1 MIQVVEDSSVLCPDI
16 LYKYRKWDENGKKV
30 LKNCQLYLAR
40 PDSFEDKYD
49 CNPIIEPLSFEE
61 FRQFTYNKL
70 RNDNPRLDDNRLVM
84 EVEKLWDISPMRDL
98 KLFQK
103 EIDRLR
109 HEFSDVFGVLSMT
122 EIPDNPFMWREYGD
136 NHTGFCIGID
146 GKEIAKLIGGG
157 GSVIYDDEIP
167 HYKFGT
173 ISNDRQ
179 IEITIL
185 HKHSKYKDEKEYR
198 ATKMQDHP
206 YSEEERII
214 HFPQE
219 AVKMIYLGKNM
230 PDVCKQE
237 ARIIIKENYPE
248 AKLIEL

>member
-1 MIQVVEDSSVLCPDI
+1 MIQVVEDGSKLCPDI

-30 LKNCQLYLAR
+30 LTDCQLYLAR
-40 PDSFEDKYD
+40 PDSFEDEYD

-61 FRQFTYNKL
+61 FCLFTYHKL
-70 RNDNPRLDDNRLVM
+70 KENNPMLDDHRLII
-84 EVEKLWDISPMRDL
+84 ETEKLWHTSPMRDL
-98 KLFQK
+98 NLFQK
-103 EIDRLR
+103 EVDRLR
-109 HEFSDVFGVLSMT
+109 HQFSDVFGVLSMT
-122 EIPDNPFMWREYGD
+122 EIPDNPFMWNEYGD

-173 ISNDRQ
+173 ISNDEQ

-185 HKHSKYKDEKEYR
+185 HKHSKYKNEKEYR

-214 HFPQE
+214 HFPGE
-219 AVKMIYLGKNM
+219 AVKTIYLGKNM
-230 PDVCKQE
+230 PNECKQE
-237 ARIIIKENYPE
+237 VYQI
-248 AKLIEL
+248 AKTNFPKANLIEL